1 VVEQEFESD
10 VSKGEGG
17 AWDREEI
24 IPIMETGGWKM
35 ELAFCE
41 AEAAK
46 SHRPVGVKN
55 NNNNSFKDLLE
66 LLVRDPDR
74 SRDH

>member
-1 VVEQEFESD
+1 
-10 VSKGEGG
+10 
-17 AWDREEI
+17 
-24 IPIMETGGWKM
+24 M
-35 ELAFCE
+35 ELAFRE

-46 SHRPVGVKN
+46 SHRPAGVKN

>member
-1 VVEQEFESD
+1 
-10 VSKGEGG
+10 
-17 AWDREEI
+17 
-24 IPIMETGGWKM
+24 M